1 MRRVSAGSQWGLS
14 MSCMLS
20 PRLPPCPS
28 TASPCLLTHE
38 VLDVGCSFLLQ
49 TAGVTALWWLVY
61 EEKPHVHWWVRFC
74 FSSALVEERGY
85 CSDFAGFTAHDYW
98 YKHILV
104 WLQIVWPE
112 VPVSI
117 MIILHTRVL
126 AFSNLSQSR
135 LSLTKES
142 KKQIV
147 LAVHTQRSLHFN
159 IPRSK

>member
-1 MRRVSAGSQWGLS
+1 
-14 MSCMLS
+14 MSCTLS
-20 PRLPPCPS
+20 PRLPSLPFNSFPLS
-28 TASPCLLTHE
+28 VNSRGSGRGMFFPTADRWGDCFMMACVWREASCTLVSQ
-38 VLDVGCSFLLQ
+38 VLFQQCSCW
-49 TAGVTALWWLVY
+49 G
-61 EEKPHVHWWVRFC
+61 K
-74 FSSALVEERGY
+74 RGY